1 MADQNFCAAAIDA
14 TSRSTNTYIKFLSAN
29 DTGLTGGH
37 QSGVLLSKKT
47 CPMIFG
53 ELPDE
58 HVAKRENI
66 RITWQDDVK
75 TDSTFTW
82 YESKGE
88 LRLTRL
94 GRGFPYLKPEE
105 TGALFVFSRVVC
117 SLMGKFVVMGEG
129 MAFRVQNSVL
139 WYDGAILTERRNA

>member
-37 QSGVLLSKKT
+37 QSGILLSKKT

-75 TDSTFTW
+75 LHVDHIVPVS
-82 YESKGE
+82 
-88 LRLTRL
+88 
-94 GRGFPYLKPEE
+94 RG
-105 TGALFVFSRVVC
+105 
-117 SLMGKFVVMGEG
+117 GKSVMGNLQTLCEDCNCG
-129 MAFRVQNSVL
+129 KGNR
-139 WYDGAILTERRNA
+139 YEE